1 MLKLED
7 IKDIDGIMNHHKI
20 IWEEESIMQN
30 KLDQLANLW
39 NKTKDIKYKNLW
51 YKLVKKIYGKV

>member
-1 MLKLED
+1 
-7 IKDIDGIMNHHKI
+7 MNHQKI

-51 YKLVKKIYGKV
+51 YKLVKKIYG

>member
-1 MLKLED
+1 MS
-7 IKDIDGIMNHHKI
+7 HHKI

-39 NKTKDIKYKNLW
+39 NKTKDPKYKNEW
-51 YKLVKKIYGKV
+51 YKLLKKVYGKV